1 MEDGMGMIDTL
12 HPPRVSRLR
21 WGHQTSIHP
30 ADVAEGIVVNNEN
43 VSELEGGGGCP
54 AL

>member
-1 MEDGMGMIDTL
+1 MEMTDTPR
-12 HPPRVSRLR
+12 PPGVSGLR

-30 ADVAEGIVVNNEN
+30 ADVAKGITVNDEN

>member
-1 MEDGMGMIDTL
+1 MEMIDTL
-12 HPPRVSRLR
+12 RPTGVSRLR
-21 WGHQTSIHP
+21 WGHQT
-30 ADVAEGIVVNNEN
+30 ADVTEGIVGNDEN

>member
-1 MEDGMGMIDTL
+1 METTDTL
-12 HPPRVSRLR
+12 RPPGISRLQ
-21 WGHQTSIHP
+21 WGRQTSIHP
-30 ADVAEGIVVNNEN
+30 ADVAEGAVVNDEN

>member
-1 MEDGMGMIDTL
+1 MEMTDTPC
-12 HPPRVSRLR
+12 PPGVSGLR
-21 WGHQTSIHP
+21 WEGQTSIHP
-30 ADVAEGIVVNNEN
+30 ADIAEGVVVNDEN